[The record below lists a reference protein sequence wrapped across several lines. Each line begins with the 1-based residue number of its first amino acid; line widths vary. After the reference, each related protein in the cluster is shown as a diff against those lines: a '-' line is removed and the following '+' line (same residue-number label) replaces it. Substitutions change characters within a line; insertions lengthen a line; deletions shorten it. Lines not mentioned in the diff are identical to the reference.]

1 MKFKAPQG
9 YSTVSP
15 LLRVESIESELEFL
29 HQAFDAEVITRVRD
43 ADGGILYA
51 EIRIGDS
58 IVMLD
63 HGRRTQ
69 AANRG
74 MVYVWTDNVE
84 ETYRRALTSGA
95 SHLEEPADQPYGI
108 REAGVKDPE
117 GNTWW
122 IGKEK
127 EKPSTK
133 EIERR
138 LTDQRRARM

>member
-1 MKFKAPQG
+1 MKFKAPEG

-15 LLRVESIESELEFL
+15 LLKVDNIESEVAFL
-29 HQAFDAEVITRVRD
+29 HQAFDAEIITRVRD
-43 ADGGILYA
+43 ADGAILYA
-51 EIRIGDS
+51 EVRIGDS

-69 AANRG
+69 AANHG
-74 MVYVWTDNVE
+74 VIYVWTDDVD
-84 ETYRRALTSGA
+84 ETYRRALSNGGA
-95 SHLEEPADQPYGI
+95 RLEEPADQPYAI

-127 EKPSTK
+127 AKLTTK